1 MRYPWAATETSRL
14 SVMQTLCWL
23 SKWTVPPGKTCLTSR
38 PEGRDS
44 PSLVWVPTR
53 RAGCVATRLSVLDGG
68 SLRNPDLARACCLCI
83 AEALVVR
90 VIPAFYPMESVPG
103 PRRIALGAW
112 ATATNLLR
120 LMAQK
125 AAVTQRRWKSSPRG
139 PGPQG
144 TFNLAGVGSSQP
156 GDRRDRVSD
165 HTRGS
170 PANPET
176 ANSSTTKGPKKR
188 ACQ

>member
-1 MRYPWAATETSRL
+1 MRYPWAATATSRL

-23 SKWTVPPGKTCLTSR
+23 SIWTAPPRKACLTSR

-44 PSLVWVPTR
+44 PSLVWVLPVEPDAMR
-53 RAGCVATRLSVLDGG
+53 VACPCSTEARW
-68 SLRNPDLARACCLCI
+68 RNPDLARACCLCI

-90 VIPAFYPMESVPG
+90 LIPAFYPMGSVPG

-144 TFNLAGVGSSQP
+144 AFNLAGVGSSQP

-176 ANSSTTKGPKKR
+176 ANSSTMKGPKKR